1 MHEDPHERLVDE
13 LAAEL
18 GLRRIGWVFTDL
30 VAKDLTKG
38 TVRHSRGNLVCVFCL
53 AYMYLYIQRLSNQ
66 SVACKM
72 SRLSI
77 FCLEQIAW
85 SD

>member
-38 TVRHSRGNLVCVFCL
+38 TVRHSRGNLVCIIGL
-53 AYMYLYIQRLSNQ
+53 ILSY
-66 SVACKM
+66 
-72 SRLSI
+72 
-77 FCLEQIAW
+77 